1 MLDAF
6 CQAKSRKCGEFFSPK
21 NAKESLSPTPLSCY
35 SLRVS
40 NTTTAQVTRRQEYC
54 ENNRKFSDQVNRMKA
69 DKWEQIDE
77 YTDMIV
83 GAGDPIDALMSYEEE
98 LMDKMGW
105 DTYLELNKDKS
116 EDWSMQ

>member
-1 MLDAF
+1 MSLEKAIKHGKEKRKNYYGSQAF
-6 CQAKSRKCGEFFSPK
+6 DH
-21 NAKESLSPTPLSCY
+21 SCRPHGRC
-35 SLRVS
+35 S
-40 NTTTAQVTRRQEYC
+40 YC

-77 YTDMIV
+77 YIDMIV
-83 GAGDPIDALMSYEEE
+83 GAGDPIDALMSVEEE
-98 LMDKMGW
+98 LIDKMGW